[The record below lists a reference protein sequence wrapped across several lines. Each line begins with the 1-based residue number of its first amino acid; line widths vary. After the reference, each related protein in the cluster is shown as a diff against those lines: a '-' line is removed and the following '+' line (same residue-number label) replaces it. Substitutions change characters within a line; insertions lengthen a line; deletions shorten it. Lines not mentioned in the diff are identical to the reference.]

1 MVMRM
6 KKIRR
11 GIFLLSSLYLLVA
24 ILQMD
29 VDAAGKVD
37 MNQAV
42 RLTITASCN
51 DLKIAGM
58 KFDAYFISTMD
69 DCGELT
75 PTEQFEEYA
84 AELDIRGKN
93 DAAWETMAQTLE
105 RAILLDNSIQ
115 PEKSVTT
122 DASGKAI
129 FTGLEK
135 GLYLLCATSVK
146 QEGYVYQCLPFFAV
160 LPEQDLETNA
170 WNYQVQANAKAG
182 QSPCVDDY
190 KVVKIWKDDCHKSER
205 PDTITIQLLCDG
217 EPYGASVTL
226 PQNGRWEYTWTDL
239 DVNHKWTVTEEKVRG
254 YQEGKV
260 ETNGTTFTVTNIC
273 EKDDTTNP
281 SSKPSSKLPQTG
293 QLWWPVPVLLSLGL
307 LCLIVG
313 VVRRKGEDHEA

>member
-6 KKIRR
+6 KKKRR
-11 GIFLLSSLYLLVA
+11 GILLLSSLYLLVA

-29 VDAAGKVD
+29 VNAAGKVD
-37 MNQAV
+37 SDQAV
-42 RLTITASCN
+42 KLTITASCN
-51 DLKIAGM
+51 DLTIAGM

-75 PTEQFEEYA
+75 PTKQFKEYET
-84 AELDIRGKN
+84 ELDIRGKN

-105 RAILLDNSIQ
+105 RAILLDDLIQ

-122 DASGKAI
+122 DASGKAV

-135 GLYLLCATSVK
+135 GLYLLCATGVQ

-160 LPEQDLETNA
+160 LPEQNHETNT

-182 QSPCVDDY
+182 QSPMVDDY
-190 KVVKIWKDDCHKSER
+190 KVVKIWEDDCHSSER
-205 PDTITIQLLCDG
+205 PDTITIQLMCDG
-217 EPYGASVTL
+217 EAYGEPITL
-226 PQNGRWEYTWTDL
+226 PQDGRWEYTWNDL

-254 YQEGKV
+254 YQEGNV
-260 ETNGTTFTVTNIC
+260 ETNGTTFTVTNVC
-273 EKDDTTNP
+273 EKDDST
-281 SSKPSSKLPQTG
+281 SAGSKPSSKLPQTG

-307 LCLIVG
+307 FCLIVG
-313 VVRRKGEDHEA
+313 VIRRKEENHEA